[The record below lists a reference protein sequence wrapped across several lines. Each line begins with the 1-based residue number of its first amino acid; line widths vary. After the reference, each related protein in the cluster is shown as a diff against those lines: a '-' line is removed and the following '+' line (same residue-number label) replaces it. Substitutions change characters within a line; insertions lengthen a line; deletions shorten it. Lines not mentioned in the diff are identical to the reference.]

1 MASEQVRQAS
11 KVLGPLLRRRG
22 TSPAVGA
29 TLRKALAALDKSMSG
44 LDAQKQEDVIQA
56 GIAELRACV
65 ALIRASD
72 KPADHEQ
79 LPGIEKVLDLLAP
92 GQPAGPAQSA
102 DLAPLSL
109 SHEAAPVAASSSG
122 ESIRQTRA
130 PKPLSASVLDFQTL
144 QAQLAGLTARL
155 ELFHAVLGEPLFRL
169 RDADAADEQLQK
181 QVLAMR
187 WLGERRVGDI
197 LRAVDAAA
205 TVEARLVAGAALVYL
220 GAERGFEWLSLI
232 LEKAVGAGRTL
243 PGLAHTILRTV
254 AHHGL
259 LGGVLKVFER
269 PAGPV
274 VSGAV
279 LPLLAEY
286 GVLSTQRL
294 WELANHASDDV
305 AIPAAHA
312 LAWTEPSHDTPMLLA
327 WAGQARTARRA
338 HALLFAAAGLGS
350 AQALTEIRARLSAG
364 SACDLQLVEALA
376 VAGDAS
382 DAASILSQIPR
393 AKADV
398 GEVVLAA
405 AHLGSTEALAQLAS
419 LADEL
424 PEDVLRE
431 ARRMVVG
438 PEPPDAGARSV
449 SSPGRMLRGQPWS
462 VAGVLDRLAALDE
475 PLREQRRLALEL
487 RVRTGMT
494 LPVPFPMLASAP
506 ARIALASQMGSH
518 FAKAHSRLKPGLWHY
533 QGRPLALSGA
543 VAP

>member
-44 LDAQKQEDVIQA
+44 LDAQKQEEVIQA

-65 ALIRASD
+65 VLIRASD

-79 LPGIEKVLDLLAP
+79 LPGIERVLDILAP
-92 GQPAGPAQSA
+92 GQPAGEAESPG
-102 DLAPLSL
+102 LAPMSL
-109 SHEAAPVAASSSG
+109 SQEAAPVPAPASG
-122 ESIRQTRA
+122 ESARQSRA
-130 PKPLSASVLDFQTL
+130 RRPLSASVLDFQTL
-144 QAQLAGLTARL
+144 QAQLAGLTAKL

-181 QVLAMR
+181 HIHAMR
-187 WLGERRVGDI
+187 WLGERRVAEI
-197 LRAVDAAA
+197 LRAVDMAA
-205 TVEARLVAGAALVYL
+205 TAEARLVAGAALVYL
-220 GAERGFEWLSLI
+220 GTERGFEWLSLI
-232 LEKAVGAGRTL
+232 LEKAVLAGRAL

-259 LGGVLKVFER
+259 LGGVLRIFER

-286 GVLSTQRL
+286 GVLSTERL
-294 WELANHASDDV
+294 WELANHASDDI

-327 WAGQARTARRA
+327 WAGQARAARRA
-338 HALLFAAAGLGS
+338 HALLFAAASLGS
-350 AQALTEIRARLSAG
+350 AQALTEVRARLIGG

-376 VAGDAS
+376 VAGDET
-382 DAASILSQIPR
+382 DAASILSQVPR
-393 AKADV
+393 AKAEA

-405 AHLGSTEALAQLAS
+405 AHLGSTDALARLAS
-419 LADEL
+419 MADDL
-424 PEDVLRE
+424 PEDVVRE

-438 PEPPDAGARSV
+438 PEPPDRPVQPV
-449 SSPGRMLRGQPWS
+449 SSPGRLLRGRPWS
-462 VAGVLDRLAALDE
+462 VAGVLERLAAPDE

-494 LPVPFPMLASAP
+494 LPMPFPMLASAP
-506 ARIALASQMGSH
+506 ARVELATQMGSH
-518 FAKAHSRLKPGLWHY
+518 FAKAHSRLKPGMWHY
-533 QGRPLALSGA
+533 QGKPMSAA
-543 VAP
+543 VVP